1 MKKIRAVCFQRV
13 KMNKNLTPFVGESD
27 FANRTR
33 DLIENLSKDNASVL
47 LIGER
52 GTGKRLISQH
62 IHYAAAKNF
71 GYFFEINCKSFEKRQ
86 ILQAFSTVENLI
98 DLNQKVTLF
107 LCFVDELS
115 DELQRLFLNFFCKIA
130 NKRLNVKII
139 CSVEN
144 SLEEKVA
151 NGSFISDLYY
161 RLNSVVLNILP
172 LRQRKED
179 ILPIAQNYV
188 KIFSKKSGYK
198 FEDFSQEAKKIM
210 LNKLWRGNADELIN
224 AVQRAFIVGKP
235 PVIKSADLGIENF
248 NCFSEDISGNED
260 DKTLKKSVETFKK
273 AYIAKILEENG
284 WNQTKAAKTLGI
296 QRTYVIK
303 LINELDIRKDK

>member
-1 MKKIRAVCFQRV
+1 
-13 KMNKNLTPFVGESD
+13 MNKNLVPFVGSSD
-27 FANRTR
+27 FANQMRGLT
-33 DLIENLSKDNASVL
+33 ENLSKDNASVL

-71 GYFFEINCKSFEKRQ
+71 GYFFEINCKSFDNCQ
-86 ILQAFSTVENLI
+86 ILQAFSTVEKLI
-98 DLNQKVTLF
+98 DLNQKITLF
-107 LCFVDELS
+107 LCFADELN
-115 DELQRLFLNFFCKIA
+115 DELQRLFLAFFYSIA
-130 NKRLNVKII
+130 KKGLNIKII

-144 SLEEKVA
+144 SLEEKVSK
-151 NGSFISDLYY
+151 GLFIPDLYY
-161 RLNSVVLNILP
+161 RLNSVVLNVLP

-198 FEDFSQEAKKIM
+198 FIDFSQEAKDLM
-210 LNKLWRGNADELIN
+210 LNKLWKGNADELIN

-235 PVIKSADLGIENF
+235 PLIKSADLGIENF
-248 NCFSEDISGNED
+248 NSFSEEISEHSED
-260 DKTLKKSVETFKK
+260 DKTLKKATETFKK
-273 AYIAKILEENG
+273 EYVTKILEENS
-284 WNQTKAAKTLGI
+284 WNQTKAAKVLGI

-303 LINELDIRKDK
+303 LINELDIRKNK

>member
-1 MKKIRAVCFQRV
+1 
-13 KMNKNLTPFVGESD
+13 MNKNLVPFVGSSD
-27 FANRTR
+27 FANQMRGLT
-33 DLIENLSKDNASVL
+33 ENLSKDNASVL

-71 GYFFEINCKSFEKRQ
+71 GYFFEINCKSFDNCQ
-86 ILQAFSTVENLI
+86 ILQAFSTVEKLI
-98 DLNQKVTLF
+98 DLNQKITLF
-107 LCFVDELS
+107 LCFADELN
-115 DELQRLFLNFFCKIA
+115 DELQRLFLAFFYRIA
-130 NKRLNVKII
+130 KKGLNIKII

-144 SLEEKVA
+144 SLEEKVSK
-151 NGSFISDLYY
+151 GLFIPDLYY
-161 RLNSVVLNILP
+161 RLNSVVLNVLP

-198 FEDFSQEAKKIM
+198 FIDFSQEAKDLM
-210 LNKLWRGNADELIN
+210 LNKLWKGNADELIN

-235 PVIKSADLGIENF
+235 PLIKSADLGIENF
-248 NCFSEDISGNED
+248 NSFSEEISEHSED
-260 DKTLKKSVETFKK
+260 VKTLKKATETFKK
-273 AYIAKILEENG
+273 EYVTKILEENS
-284 WNQTKAAKTLGI
+284 WNQTKAAKVLGI

-303 LINELDIRKDK
+303 LINELDIRKNK